1 MLTNALPE
9 MTNPVVIQ
17 ALDQV
22 SLLELIAC
30 PMNQTV
36 ILFQINQGYETLR
49 REAPRF
55 WESMGMPS
63 NMGAGMPGMDNNMR
77 QMMQQM
83 G

>member
-1 MLTNALPE
+1 MNF
-9 MTNPVVIQ
+9 
-17 ALDQV
+17 D
-22 SLLELIAC
+22 SHDFLECIAC
-30 PMNQTV
+30 PVNQTV
-36 ILFQINQGYETLR
+36 TILFQINQGYETLR